1 MQHHI
6 RFTTVLLAATLV
18 AVPFAGAGEREL
30 ALQAG
35 SKLWLEGSSTVH
47 AYEATASRLNVIL
60 RHDTARWQEGVPRG
74 EAIERLIRDH
84 GVTSIEV
91 TVGVTGLKS
100 GKDGLDKNMYK
111 ALLAPKHPDIR
122 FTMNAYEVA
131 DAPKAGDIAIAAKGK
146 LFVAGVE
153 CPIDISATAKR
164 EGDSV
169 RLQGSV
175 PLLMSQFGIKPPT
188 MMMGALRTADA
199 VKVKFDFLIGANE
212 AAIAVTH

>member
-1 MQHHI
+1 MRRLI
-6 RFTTVLLAATLV
+6 GLTILLLAAHL
-18 AVPFAGAGEREL
+18 AVPFAAAGEREL
-30 ALQAG
+30 TLQPG

-47 AYEATASRLNVIL
+47 AYESTASRLTVVM
-60 RHDTARWQEGVPRG
+60 RHDTARWQEGTPRG

-84 GVTSIEV
+84 GVTSMDV
-91 TVGVTGLKS
+91 TIGVTGLKS

-122 FTMNAYEVA
+122 FSMDAYEITDGVK
-131 DAPKAGDIAIAAKGK
+131 PGEIAIGAKGK

-153 CPIDISATAKR
+153 RPIDMTATAKR
-164 EGDSV
+164 EGDAV

-175 PLLMSQFGIKPPT
+175 PLLMTQFGIKPPT

-199 VKVKFDFLIGANE
+199 VVVKFDFLIGANE